1 MTSWDLNIHP
11 PPTCGRL
18 QIRASANVGLENHD
32 LELLALVG
40 SLKSNYVFPSLR
52 RHNGNQ
58 ILEGDFNG
66 FPHDLDHHHV
76 PHDTLEFD
84 PLVLVLSPMEIGI
97 CVQYPKGYSHTVK
110 ATVRKPVWRRG
121 CGRVIT

>member
-1 MTSWDLNIHP
+1 M
-11 PPTCGRL
+11 
-18 QIRASANVGLENHD
+18 RASANVRLENHD

-40 SLKSNYVFPSLR
+40 SLESNNLFPSLR

-66 FPHDLDHHHV
+66 FPHNLDHHHV

-84 PLVLVLSPMEIGI
+84 PLVLVLFPMEIGI
-97 CVQYPKGYSHTVK
+97 CVRYLKGYSHTVK
-110 ATVRKPVWRRG
+110 ATVHKPVWRRG
-121 CGRVIT
+121 CRRVIT